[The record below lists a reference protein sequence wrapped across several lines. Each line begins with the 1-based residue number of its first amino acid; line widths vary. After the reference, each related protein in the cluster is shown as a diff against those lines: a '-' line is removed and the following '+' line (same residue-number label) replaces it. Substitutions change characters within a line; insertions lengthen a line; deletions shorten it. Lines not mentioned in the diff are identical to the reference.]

1 MAEEKKKR
9 WRPSL
14 TAYRELEETIH
25 RQCVELDAWRE
36 KCRKLVEAKS
46 NVSDKTVSQWAYDE
60 LKKKYDELDVA
71 LTTQK
76 HALDDAENEKK
87 ALAEKLGE
95 LCELQK
101 DYDAVCAENLSLKS
115 RGFWARVFNK

>member
-14 TAYRELEETIH
+14 TAYREQEETIH

-36 KCRKLVEAKS
+36 KYHKLLESKGIPDDLVSKEEYGEIMEILKKEEELRKLTEK
-46 NVSDKTVSQWAYDE
+46 NLNE
-60 LKKKYDELDVA
+60 LRE
-71 LTTQK
+71 
-76 HALDDAENEKK
+76 
-87 ALAEKLGE
+87 
-95 LCELQK
+95 

>member
-36 KCRKLVEAKS
+36 KYHELLKS
-46 NVSDKTVSQWAYDE
+46 TKESYSS
-60 LKKKYDELDVA
+60 
-71 LTTQK
+71 
-76 HALDDAENEKK
+76 
-87 ALAEKLGE
+87 
-95 LCELQK
+95 LQE
-101 DYDAVCAENLSLKS
+101 DYDALYAENLSLKS

>member
-14 TAYRELEETIH
+14 KAYRELEETIH

-36 KCRKLVEAKS
+36 KYHKLLESKGIPDDL
-46 NVSDKTVSQWAYDE
+46 VSKAEYEKIEEVLQRQRE
-60 LKKKYDELDVA
+60 LGKLYEKNLKELR
-71 LTTQK
+71 
-76 HALDDAENEKK
+76 E
-87 ALAEKLGE
+87 
-95 LCELQK
+95 